1 MEKLKKYLLF
11 LFLLENVAAQTR
23 LMGGISTYFFYIFLV
38 LGAMFMLQRDLWRGK
53 TMNTYWPLYV
63 MGGIYVLYEFTFGQ
77 STISMQTLVYLIA
90 KLTTFAIIVM
100 GVDNNFKF
108 YERKMLYGLSVFIC
122 FFVVYGMVTG
132 GLAQS
137 HSTRM
142 LVGFGN
148 ANSTSGMG
156 AFVLGAMLFITEK
169 WNLKSLLIIGIGL
182 YAVLAGGSRA
192 GIMVVAILM
201 FIKYGFSP
209 KMALVFAAVVF
220 VAVYILP
227 AIGLNTVGVERF
239 LHTVDG
245 TEGTNRDNE
254 REACWLMI
262 REKPWNGWGFEA
274 QNQGRALE
282 MSELGSHNGY
292 LETLK
297 FMGYPCGGAWLGI
310 LVLSILVI
318 FKRYHKLGIARDMFV
333 GIVLAFAVNAYFE
346 GLFVGV
352 HEFAT
357 NVFFVCLAVAYK
369 KAALYEKGY
378 LVKENNK

>member
-1 MEKLKKYLLF
+1 
-11 LFLLENVAAQTR
+11 
-23 LMGGISTYFFYIFLV
+23 MG
-38 LGAMFMLQRDLWRGK
+38 
-53 TMNTYWPLYV
+53 TYWPLYV

-77 STISMQTLVYLIA
+77 STISTQTLIYLIA

-100 GVDNNFKF
+100 SVDNNFKF

-122 FFVVYGMVTG
+122 FFIVYGMATG
-132 GLAQS
+132 GLEHS
-137 HSTRM
+137 HSSRM

-169 WNLKSLLIIGIGL
+169 WNLKSLLITGIGL

-192 GIMVVAILM
+192 GIMVVAILI

-209 KMALVFAAVVF
+209 KMVLVFAAVVF
-220 VAVYILP
+220 AAVYILP
-227 AIGLNTVGVERF
+227 AIGLNTVGIERF

-245 TEGTNRDNE
+245 TEGSNRDNE
-254 REACWLMI
+254 REACWMMI

-274 QNQGRALE
+274 QNQGKALE

-297 FMGYPCGGAWLGI
+297 FMGYPCGGVWLGI
-310 LVLSILVI
+310 LVLSIWVI

-333 GIVLAFAVNAYFE
+333 GLVLAFSVNAYFE

-378 LVKENNK
+378 HF